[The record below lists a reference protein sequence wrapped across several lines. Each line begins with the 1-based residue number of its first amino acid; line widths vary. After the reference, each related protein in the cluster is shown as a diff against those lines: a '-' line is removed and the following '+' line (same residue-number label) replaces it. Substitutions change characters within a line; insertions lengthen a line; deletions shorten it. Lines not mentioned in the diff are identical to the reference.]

1 MSGIL
6 SIARK
11 EIRSY
16 FLSPV
21 AVIFLAVFLLITLF
35 SFFTQSRFFIRGIA
49 DVRPLFQ
56 WMPLL
61 LIFLVSAVSMRQ
73 WSEEQKMGT
82 LELLLTLPLRT
93 SSLVLGKFLA
103 GLALVILAL
112 ALTLPLP
119 WTVANLGPLD
129 LGPVAGGYL
138 ASILLASAYL
148 SIGLC
153 VSALSE
159 NQIVSLMV
167 TLILCGLLYFLGSD
181 TLMGFVGQEQGE
193 LLSALGTGSRFAS
206 IERGVIDFRDLAY
219 YVSICIFFL
228 FLNTV
233 AIERKRLE
241 KNPLDRISKWKTSQI
256 TALLLGLNLILFNAH
271 MHKMKP
277 GRIDLTEDQ
286 LYSVSDVTVDVIH
299 GLDEQMRITG
309 YFSER
314 THPLLAP
321 LVPQIKDLLQ
331 EYQVLGGQ
339 NLQVDFL
346 DPHSEERL
354 EEELSSN
361 YGIRSIPISVADRTE
376 MAFVNAYFHILI
388 RYGDEYQVLG
398 FEDLIDIRR
407 DHSNESV
414 ELRLRGLEYAVTK
427 AMKAVSKDFLGLDAL
442 MASQVIK
449 VTTYMTAA
457 NQLPEVL
464 RAIPSTVNQVLT
476 TIQTR
481 AQANGGQLQIQHID
495 PSTLTTQQ
503 QQELLDKREMIPIRL
518 IDGSSYY
525 LYALIEVGESSETLM
540 FLQKELNET
549 SVTRIVESAIRRSA
563 PGFKKTIAIVTK
575 EEGGDHPAMPY
586 GQAPPPPKTDYRQLE
601 QVLASQFS
609 VKRLDLKDQMVPSD
623 VDVILVAKAGV
634 LTANQKFAIDQ
645 YLMSGGT
652 VIALAAHH
660 EMEPE
665 MMGQNQ
671 GQIPPTF
678 KSKALAEDLNNL
690 LAGYGVHVKKGWVVD
705 PQSLEIVYPE
715 NAGFNR
721 VRITQER
728 YPYFPQV
735 TRNDFVDKEHVILA
749 GLNSLSFLWP
759 TAIEVKA
766 TKDVKVTPLLQTS
779 SESWL
784 DTQGNL
790 SPKVQLGTSTKG
802 PYVLASTLEG
812 TFRSIFSG
820 VKPPSADAGEPQ
832 EDGEKQDQSAS
843 NKQSNVKFPLDP
855 AKALQKMKQQQTAQ
869 QLALAKSTLYQN
881 LIQTGRVL
889 HQAVNGAKLVVLAS
903 PDLVSDLGLGV
914 GQYYTGLFGL
924 RGDYTSSLL
933 LLQNTIEWAVEDDS
947 LASIRTAGAASR
959 VMKSL
964 SKDEQSSYEIMN
976 YSLALIVLVGLTLLA
991 VLPRRFAMQAHG

>member
-82 LELLLTLPLRT
+82 LEVLLTLPLRT
-93 SSLVLGKFLA
+93 SELVIGKFLA
-103 GLALVILAL
+103 GLTLVALAL

-119 WTVANLGPLD
+119 WTVADLGPLD
-129 LGPVAGGYL
+129 MGPVMGGYL

-153 VSALSE
+153 VSALSD
-159 NQIVSLMV
+159 NQIVSLML

-193 LLSALGTGSRFAS
+193 LLGALGSGSRFTS

-219 YVSICIFFL
+219 YLSICIFFL

-233 AIERKRLE
+233 AIERKRIE
-241 KNPLDRISKWKTSQI
+241 KNPGDRVSRWKTAQI
-256 TALLLGLNLILFNAH
+256 TAILLGANLIFANIH
-271 MHKMKP
+271 MHELRP

-286 LYSVSDVTVDVIH
+286 LYSVSDITVDVIQS
-299 GLDEQMRITG
+299 LDEKMRITG

-331 EYQVLGGQ
+331 EYKVLGGNQ
-339 NLQVDFL
+339 LEVDFI
-346 DPHSEERL
+346 DPHAEEGL

-388 RYGDEYQVLG
+388 RYGDEYQVLD
-398 FEDLIDIRR
+398 FENLVDIRK

-414 ELRLRGLEYAVTK
+414 ELRLKGLEYGVTK
-427 AMKAVSKDFLGLDAL
+427 AMKAVSKDFLGIDAL
-442 MASQVIK
+442 MASQSIK
-449 VTTYMTAA
+449 ITTYMTSPSSLPTVLQEIP
-457 NQLPEVL
+457 NTVSSVLQQL
-464 RAIPSTVNQVLT
+464 
-476 TIQTR
+476 QTR
-481 AQANGGQLQIQHID
+481 AQENGGTLQINMVD
-495 PSTLTTQQ
+495 PSTLSTNQQ
-503 QQELLDKREMIPIRL
+503 QSLADKKEVVPIRL
-518 IDGSSYY
+518 LDGSVYY
-525 LYALIEVGESSETLM
+525 LYGVIEIGERSETLM
-540 FLQKELNET
+540 FLQKELNEK
-549 SVTRIVESAIRRSA
+549 SVMRLLESAIRRSA
-563 PGFKKTIAIVTK
+563 PGFKKTIAIFTK
-575 EEGGDHPAMPY
+575 QEGGEHPAMPY

-601 QVLASQFS
+601 QVLGTQFT
-609 VKRLDLKDQMVPSD
+609 VKRLTLKDKMVPSD
-623 VDVILVAKAGV
+623 VDVLFVAKAGK

-652 VIALAAHH
+652 IIALAAHH
-660 EMEPE
+660 EIEPE
-665 MMGQNQ
+665 MVGNGQ
-671 GQIPPTF
+671 GQIPPKF
-678 KSKALAEDLNNL
+678 KSKDLAGDLINL
-690 LAGYGVHVKKGWVVD
+690 LQGYGVDIKKGWVVD
-705 PQSLEIVYPE
+705 PQSLEIVYPVS
-715 NAGFNR
+715 AGFNR
-721 VRITQER
+721 VKITQER

-735 TRNDFVDKEHVILA
+735 TRNDFIHADHVTLS

-759 TAIEVKA
+759 SAIDT
-766 TKDVKVTPLLQTS
+766 TKVNSLIKVTSLLQS
-779 SESWL
+779 SALSWL
-784 DTQGNL
+784 DTAGDL
-790 SPKVQLGTSTKG
+790 SPSVQMGSSVKG
-802 PYVLASTLEG
+802 PYSFASTLEG
-812 TFRSIFSG
+812 EFKSLFTEI
-820 VKPPSADAGEPQ
+820 KPTLPMNKEENSNNKSNHKSNNKSENSSLGL
-832 EDGEKQDQSAS
+832 AS
-843 NKQSNVKFPLDP
+843 
-855 AKALQKMKQQQTAQ
+855 
-869 QLALAKSTLYQN
+869 STLYQD

-889 HQAVNGAKLVVLAS
+889 HQAVNGAKLAVIAS

-924 RGDYTSSLL
+924 RGDYNSSLL
-933 LLQNTIEWAVEDDS
+933 LIQNLIEWAVEDDS
-947 LASIRTAGAASR
+947 LASIRTAGASSR

-964 SKDEQSSYEIMN
+964 SKEEQSFYEIMN
-976 YSLALIVLVGLTLLA
+976 YFLALLFLLALTLLA
-991 VLPRRFAMQAHG
+991 VIPRRMAMQTHGSHYKEVI